1 MITKININVI
11 KIGRE
16 NYCFSQYAIK
26 ADKKFDGSKSIKS
39 I

>member
-26 ADKKFDGSKSIKS
+26 ADKKHDGSKSLKS